1 MVLEKLGSS
10 LYEAL
15 RKVIRAPA
23 VDRELVKSLILDF
36 QRALFKADVNVKLVL
51 ELSENIEKRALEEEL
66 PPGVSRREHLIK
78 VVYEELTRLIGEK
91 PIPPKL
97 DPSKRNIWML
107 VGIQGSGKTTT
118 AAKLARYLQK
128 RGLRSALICADT
140 FRPGAYAQLRQ
151 LAESMNASFYGE
163 EEGKDPIAVAR
174 RGLERFRNVDVV
186 IIDTSGRHKEEK
198 SLMVEMKMLA
208 EAINPDE
215 IILVL
220 DGTIG
225 QQASAQAEA
234 FNAATKIGSIFIAK
248 LDGSA
253 QGGGALSSVAA
264 TGAPIKFIGTGERPD
279 DIEPFD
285 PPRFVGSLLG
295 MGDIE
300 SLVRKVKEAEIE
312 TSEKDLKAF
321 LSGRFTLAD
330 MYQQFESMRKM
341 GPLQKVLSMLP
352 GLGYSL
358 PKEDFEIAEKKM
370 DRWRV
375 IIQSMTMEE
384 RENPR
389 ILNASRIRRIARGS
403 GTEEVEVRELI
414 KQFNAMKKMF
424 KSLRG
429 KRGLLGKLPLR
440 FRGF

>member
-15 RKVIRAPA
+15 RKVVRAPA
-23 VDRELVKSLILDF
+23 VDKELVKELVRDF
-36 QRALFKADVNVKLVL
+36 QRALLQADVNVKLVL
-51 ELSENIEKRALEEEL
+51 ELSENIEKKALDEEL
-66 PPGVSRREHLIK
+66 PSGVSRREHLIK
-78 VVYEELTRLIGEK
+78 VIYDELTRLVGEK
-91 PIPPKL
+91 PVPPKI
-97 DPSKRNIWML
+97 DPSKRSIWML

-128 RGLRSALICADT
+128 RGLKPALVCVDT

-151 LAESMNASFYGE
+151 LAELINIPFYGE
-163 EEGKDPIAVAR
+163 ERGKNPISIAKA
-174 RGLERFRNVDVV
+174 GLEKFKGADVV
-186 IIDTSGRHKEEK
+186 IVDTSGRHKEEK
-198 SLMVEMKMLA
+198 SLIEEMKMLA

-215 IILVL
+215 IVLVL

-225 QQASAQAEA
+225 QQASAQAAA
-234 FNAATKIGSIFIAK
+234 FNAATKIGSIIIAK

-253 QGGGALSSVAA
+253 RGGGALSSVAA
-264 TGAPIKFIGTGERPD
+264 TGAPIKFIGTGEKID

-300 SLVRKVKEAEIE
+300 SLVRRVKEAEIE

-321 LSGRFTLAD
+321 MTGRFTLAD
-330 MYQQFESMRKM
+330 MYQQFEQMRKM
-341 GPLQKVLSMLP
+341 GPLSKVISMLP
-352 GLGYSL
+352 GMSYNL
-358 PKEDFEIAEKKM
+358 PKEEFDVAEEKM
-370 DRWRV
+370 DKWRA
-375 IIQSMTMEE
+375 IIQSMTPRE
-384 RENPR
+384 REDPR
-389 ILNASRIRRIARGS
+389 VLNASRIRRVARGS
-403 GTEEVEVRELI
+403 GTEEAEVKELI

-429 KRGLLGKLPLR
+429 KRGLFGKFPLR
-440 FRGF
+440 FR

>member
-1 MVLEKLGSS
+1 MEKLGSS

-15 RKVIRAPA
+15 KKVMRAPA
-23 VDRELVKSLILDF
+23 VDRELVKELVRDF
-36 QRALFKADVNVKLVL
+36 QRALLQADVNVKLVL
-51 ELSENIEKRALEEEL
+51 QLSENIEKKALEEQL

-78 VVYEELTRLIGEK
+78 VIYEELTRFVGEK
-91 PIPPKL
+91 PVPPKIA
-97 DPSKRNIWML
+97 PNKRNIWML

-128 RGLRSALICADT
+128 RGLKPVLICADT

-151 LAESMNASFYGE
+151 LAESINVPFYGE
-163 EEGKDPIAVAR
+163 EEGKKPIAIAR
-174 RGLERFRNVDVV
+174 AGLEKFKNVDVAIV
-186 IIDTSGRHKEEK
+186 DTSGRHKEEK
-198 SLMVEMKMLA
+198 SLIEEMKMLA
-208 EAINPDE
+208 EAIPPDE

-225 QQASAQAEA
+225 QQASVQAEA
-234 FNAATKIGSIFIAK
+234 FNTATKIGSIIIAK

-253 QGGGALSSVAA
+253 RGGGALSSVAA
-264 TGAPIKFIGTGERPD
+264 TGAPIKFIGTGEKID
-279 DIEPFD
+279 DLEPFD

-312 TSEKDLKAF
+312 PSEKEIKA
-321 LSGRFTLAD
+321 LLTGRFTLTD
-330 MYQQFESMRKM
+330 MFQQLESMRKM
-341 GPLQKVLSMLP
+341 GPLSKVLSMLP

-358 PKEDFEIAEKKM
+358 PKEEFDVAEKRLE
-370 DRWRV
+370 RWMA
-375 IIQSMTMEE
+375 IYKSMTVEE
-384 RENPR
+384 REDPR

-403 GTEEVEVRELI
+403 GAEEAEVKELI

-429 KRGLLGKLPLR
+429 KRGLFGRFPLK
-440 FRGF
+440 FR

>member
-23 VDRELVKSLILDF
+23 VDRELVKELVRDF
-36 QRALFKADVNVKLVL
+36 QRALLQADVNVKLVL
-51 ELSENIEKRALEEEL
+51 ELSENIEKKALEEEL

-78 VVYEELTRLIGEK
+78 VIYDELTHLIGEK
-91 PIPPKL
+91 PVPPKIN
-97 DPSKRNIWML
+97 PSRRNIWML

-128 RGLRSALICADT
+128 RGLRPAIICADT

-151 LAESMNASFYGE
+151 LAESINVPFYGE
-163 EEGKDPIAVAR
+163 EGGKNPISISKA
-174 RGLERFRNVDVV
+174 GLEKFKGADVV
-186 IIDTSGRHKEEK
+186 IVDTSGRHKEEK
-198 SLMVEMKMLA
+198 SLIGEMKMLA

-225 QQASAQAEA
+225 QQAYAQAEA
-234 FNAATKIGSIFIAK
+234 FNEATKIGSIIVAK

-253 QGGGALSSVAA
+253 RGGGALSSVAA
-264 TGAPIKFIGTGERPD
+264 TGAPIKFIGTGEKIED
-279 DIEPFD
+279 LEPFD

-295 MGDIE
+295 MGDME

-312 TSEKDLKAF
+312 TSEKDLKVF
-321 LSGRFTLAD
+321 MTGRFTLAD

-341 GPLQKVLSMLP
+341 GPLSKVLSMLP
-352 GLGYSL
+352 GVGYNL
-358 PKEDFEIAEKKM
+358 PKEEFDVAEKKM
-370 DRWRV
+370 DKWRA
-375 IIQSMTMEE
+375 IIQSMTPGE
-384 RENPR
+384 REDPR
-389 ILNASRIRRIARGS
+389 VLNSSRIRRIARGS
-403 GTEEVEVRELI
+403 GTEEAEVKELI

-424 KSLRG
+424 KSLKG
-429 KRGLLGKLPLR
+429 KRGLFGKFPLK
-440 FRGF
+440 FR